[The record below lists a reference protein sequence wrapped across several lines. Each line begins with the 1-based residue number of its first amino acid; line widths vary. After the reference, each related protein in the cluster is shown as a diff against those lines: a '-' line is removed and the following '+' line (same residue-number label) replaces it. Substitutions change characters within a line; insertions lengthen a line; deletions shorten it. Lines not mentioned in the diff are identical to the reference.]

1 MIPFCLSAF
10 TSSHDTEMLV
20 ESIVCPVT
28 FCGAPSGS
36 DKQVESL
43 CYCLVNKASLILVV
57 PAYSST
63 VQGVWITGCHTK
75 QLGLL
80 KPCFNSLFM
89 ACWSLTGLR
98 NL

>member
-1 MIPFCLSAF
+1 
-10 TSSHDTEMLV
+10 MLV
-20 ESIVCPVT
+20 ELIVCPVT

-36 DKQVESL
+36 DKQVDSL
-43 CYCLVNKASLILVV
+43 CYMYCSVNKASLILVV
-57 PAYSST
+57 PAYTSV
-63 VQGVWITGCHTK
+63 VQSAWITGCHTK

-80 KPCFNSLFM
+80 KPCFNSLLM